1 MEALQRSSAPHGG
14 ARSQLRWIQYTFW
27 IAGRRP
33 GEHERIPL
41 ERVRRRWG
49 YDKDEPPP
57 FPQYQ
62 RDDVEAPLPV
72 PQPM

>member
-1 MEALQRSSAPHGG
+1 RWLGVVGQPRAVLAGRDVAYYRHLLEGVTTLDIVWRPYRGHHPRGG

-41 ERVRRRWG
+41 ER
-49 YDKDEPPP
+49 
-57 FPQYQ
+57 
-62 RDDVEAPLPV
+62 
-72 PQPM
+72 